1 MNIKIEDIP
10 ESLHQM
16 VEIVGIEKFVMICK
30 MYGGATIYIPVYNKV
45 VMGDRNR
52 KIVRDYNGKKMV
64 EIVGIEKF
72 VMICKMYGGAT
83 IYIPVYNKVVMGD
96 RNRKIVR
103 DYNGK
108 NLDKL
113 RVRYNISKEQ
123 LKFILK
129 KEGVIK

>member
-1 MNIKIEDIP
+1 MNIKMEDIP
-10 ESLHQM
+10 ESLHQ
-16 VEIVGIEKFVMICK
+16 
-30 MYGGATIYIPVYNKV
+30 
-45 VMGDRNR
+45 
-52 KIVRDYNGKKMV
+52 MV

-129 KEGVIK
+129 KEGGVVGGEVIIANFNANF